1 MDNLAI
7 KTEGLSKRFGKKMA
21 VDDLN
26 LEVCKGSVYGF
37 LGRNGAGKTT
47 AIKMLL
53 GLLQSNSGK
62 ISVLNLDPLK
72 KSTEIKRR
80 VGYVAENQKMYD
92 WMTIEE
98 IMGFSGSFYPTWD
111 TNLAEELLRKF
122 ELPRKEKLKNLSRGM
137 YGKVALL
144 LALSHNPELLIL
156 DDPTSGLDAVVRRE
170 FLEGIVEIIREENRT
185 VFFSTHIINEIE
197 RVADYIGIVE
207 EGKLLTASSL
217 DDLKSSVKKVR
228 LIFEDKIPEKI
239 EIDGLL
245 QMEKSGHEL
254 VLTLKEFQKERL
266 ETLRRYSPK
275 STEVIDLGLEDIF
288 VSLVGKRSE
297 E

>member
-72 KSTEIKRR
+72 KNTEIKRR

-92 WMTIEE
+92 WMTIKE

-111 TNLAEELLRKF
+111 KSLAEELLRKF

-144 LALSHNPELLIL
+144 LALSHNP
-156 DDPTSGLDAVVRRE
+156 
-170 FLEGIVEIIREENRT
+170 
-185 VFFSTHIINEIE
+185 
-197 RVADYIGIVE
+197 
-207 EGKLLTASSL
+207 
-217 DDLKSSVKKVR
+217 DLN
-228 LIFEDKIPEKI
+228 P
-239 EIDGLL
+239 
-245 QMEKSGHEL
+245 
-254 VLTLKEFQKERL
+254 
-266 ETLRRYSPK
+266 
-275 STEVIDLGLEDIF
+275 
-288 VSLVGKRSE
+288 
-297 E
+297 

>member
-111 TNLAEELLRKF
+111 KNLAEELLRKF